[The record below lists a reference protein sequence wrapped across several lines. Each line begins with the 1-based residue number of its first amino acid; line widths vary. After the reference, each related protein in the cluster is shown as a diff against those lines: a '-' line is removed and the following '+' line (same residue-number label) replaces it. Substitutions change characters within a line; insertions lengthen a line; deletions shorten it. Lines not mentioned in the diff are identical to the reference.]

1 MLLPP
6 YIYLD
11 RNSTLSR
18 CSGRSV
24 MALLLLVISVAASG
38 ADAVLLAADDVESSD
53 KEVRVHR
60 IIPGDRLEV
69 KVAQDADLNS
79 VVLVDLTGKVQL
91 PLIGL
96 VSVSGLQVDEA
107 AERVR
112 LAYQKDYIIEPTV
125 TVSVSEYGQ
134 RRFTV
139 IGRVNKPGDFLFRAN
154 KTVNVLQ
161 AIAIAGGYSPDADP
175 RKITVKRKVDG
186 REKVFRLN
194 GREMASGQ
202 DVKVFDLQTGD
213 IVSVGESLF

>member
-1 MLLPP
+1 MLSQP
-6 YIYLD
+6 YIHLD
-11 RNSTLSR
+11 RNSPLRRS
-18 CSGRSV
+18 SGCLV
-24 MALLLLVISVAASG
+24 MALLLLVISVSASG
-38 ADAVLLAADDVESSD
+38 AKAALSPADDVESGER
-53 KEVRVHR
+53 EVRVHR

-91 PLIGL
+91 PLIGT

-139 IGRVNKPGDFLFRAN
+139 IGRGNKPGDFLFRAN

-202 DVKVFDLQTGD
+202 DVKVFALQTGD
-213 IVSVGESLF
+213 IVSVSESLF